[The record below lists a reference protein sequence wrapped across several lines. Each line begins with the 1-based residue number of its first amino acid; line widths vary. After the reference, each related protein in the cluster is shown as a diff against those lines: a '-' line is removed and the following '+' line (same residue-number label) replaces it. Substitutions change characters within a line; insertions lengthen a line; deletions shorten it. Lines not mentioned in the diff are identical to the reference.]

1 MSGQALHLKI
11 CGLTDS
17 AQACAIAAL
26 GVQAIGVIGVEGTPR
41 YVCAET
47 RREIYARLAAQ
58 STVARVWVVA
68 DPNNNDLDDVLSGQG
83 TPSVVQLHGEESE
96 ERCAEL
102 RARYPNI
109 CWWKALRLRD
119 DASFEAIHRYSNAVD
134 ALLIDAWSADQLGG
148 TGHQLDP
155 TWVKHLQDHLS
166 GHRPWW
172 LAGGICAEW
181 VPKLDALHP
190 FGLDASSRLEIKPG
204 VKDLERVRALVQ
216 SVEDR
221 ARRLGSVEIHDSSV

>member
-58 STVARVWVVA
+58 STVARVWVAA

-190 FGLDASSRLEIKPG
+190 FGLDASSRLEIEPG